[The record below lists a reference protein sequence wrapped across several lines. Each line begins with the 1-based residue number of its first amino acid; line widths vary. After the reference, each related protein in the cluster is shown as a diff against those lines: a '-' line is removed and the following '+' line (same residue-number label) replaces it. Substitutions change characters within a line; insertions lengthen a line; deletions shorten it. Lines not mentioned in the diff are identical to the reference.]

1 MTRLERTLVTG
12 WVWLSRMLKKQI
24 RKNFVQRI
32 YQNFFSFRVDVNLK
46 YETYCNAISDGSNEE
61 WDFAWKRYEN
71 SHVASEK
78 STILSALGCTKEVW
92 LLNR

>member
-1 MTRLERTLVTG
+1 
-12 WVWLSRMLKKQI
+12 MLRKQI
-24 RKNFVQRI
+24 RKNFSRDKVGKL
-32 YQNFFSFRVDVNLK
+32 NFLRVDVNLK

-61 WDFAWKRYEN
+61 WDFAWQRYEN

>member
-1 MTRLERTLVTG
+1 
-12 WVWLSRMLKKQI
+12 MLRKQI
-24 RKNFVQRI
+24 RKNFSRNKVGKLI
-32 YQNFFSFRVDVNLK
+32 FFRVDVNLK

-61 WDFAWKRYEN
+61 WDFAWQRYEN